1 MMPDKASVLLL
12 LVLLVATI
20 SPRQVTGIICT
31 NEQKLAIFAR
41 CKGYISLDEPNPIPP
56 YYWSGCCITVQQVH
70 IECIIRRLLTDDDL
84 HHYNAIRMRNLE
96 DLCRDTTA
104 QRGCSPGPKGPLV
117 PGCEPGLRFRD

>member
-84 HHYNAIRMRNLE
+84 HHYDVIRMRNLE
-96 DLCRDTTA
+96 DLCRDPN
-104 QRGCSPGPKGPLV
+104 RI
-117 PGCEPGLRFRD
+117 GLHLIFG